1 MVMNKFKQFIG
12 IDISK
17 DVFDVSLSENAHH
30 QFTNDTK
37 GFIKFKR
44 LIGKGSLCVMESTGV
59 YHQGLAMFL
68 YKQAIAVC
76 VENPLKI
83 KRFIQM
89 NLRKEKTDKADAQQI
104 RLYAQKIEVKLWQP
118 KEIYLEQSEQINS
131 LISFYKKGQTAIK
144 NRIHALTTLPRVSKV
159 VLRTLKSQLRR
170 QQKEIEKLESEL
182 LLLIKENE
190 RQLLTNL
197 ESIPGIGRKTAIY
210 LIVMTDGFRKFE
222 KAKQL
227 CSYAGITPTIR
238 ESGSSIRGK
247 SRISKIGDKQVRNLL
262 FMCSFTACHSN
273 KSCSQI
279 YDRITAKGKSKK
291 LALIAVSNKLLK
303 QAFAIAKSGLKYD
316 ENYVS
321 IKPEII

>member
-1 MVMNKFKQFIG
+1 MNKFKQFIG

-17 DVFDVSLSENAHH
+17 DVFDVSLSEKEHY
-30 QFTNDTK
+30 QFTNDMR
-37 GFIKFKR
+37 GFKAFKK
-44 LIGKGSLCVMESTGV
+44 IIPKDTLCVMEATGV
-59 YHQGLAMFL
+59 YYQSLASFL
-68 YKQAIAVC
+68 YNKDIAVS

-89 NLRKEKTDKADAQQI
+89 NLRKEKTDKADAHQI
-104 RLYAQKIEVKLWQP
+104 RLYAQKIDVKLWQP
-118 KEIYLEQSEQINS
+118 KEIYLEESEQINS
-131 LISFYKKGQTAIK
+131 LVSFYKKTQTALK
-144 NRIHALTTLPRVSKV
+144 NRIHAITSLPKTSKV
-159 VLRTLKSQLRR
+159 VLKSLKKQLKNI
-170 QQKEIEKLESEL
+170 QKEIKKLEAEL
-182 LLLIKENE
+182 LELIKDHEQ
-190 RQLLTNL
+190 QLLTNL

-247 SRISKIGDKQVRNLL
+247 SRISKVGDKDVRNLL
-262 FMCSFTACHSN
+262 FMCSFTACKSN
-273 KSCSQI
+273 KSCGQI
-279 YDRITAKGKSKK
+279 YGRITAKGKSKK

>member
-1 MVMNKFKQFIG
+1 MNKFKHFIG

-17 DVFDVSLSENAHH
+17 DVFDVSLSEKEHY

-37 GFIKFKR
+37 GFKEFKK
-44 LIGKGSLCVMESTGV
+44 IIPKSTLCVMESTGV
-59 YHQGLAMFL
+59 YHESLALFL
-68 YKQAIAVC
+68 YEHAVAVC
-76 VENPLKI
+76 VENPLKV

-89 NLRKEKTDKADAQQI
+89 NLRKEKTDKADAHQI
-104 RLYAQKIEVKLWQP
+104 RLYAQTIAVKLWQP
-118 KEIYLEQSEQINS
+118 KEIYLEKSEQINS
-131 LISFYKKGQTAIK
+131 LLSFYKREQTATK
-144 NRIHALTTLPRVSKV
+144 NRIHAISSLPRSSKT
-159 VLRTLKSQLRR
+159 VLRSLKRHLKSI
-170 QQKEIEKLESEL
+170 QKEIEKLEAEL
-182 LLLIKENE
+182 LNLIKSHEQ
-190 RQLLTNL
+190 QLLTNL

-227 CSYAGITPTIR
+227 CSYAGITPIIR
-238 ESGSSIRGK
+238 QSGSSIRGR
-247 SRISKIGDKQVRNLL
+247 SRISKIGDKEVRNLL
-262 FMCSFTACHSN
+262 FMCSFTASHCN
-273 KSCSQI
+273 KSCKQI

-316 ENYVS
+316 ENYIS